1 MTLDATIWKRGS
13 TMKTKARAVTRGS
26 GNIFADL
33 GLPNA
38 DEHMLKARIVLF
50 IGKRIEQLE
59 LTQQAAAKR
68 MGIKQPDVSNILRG
82 RFDGFSLERLLGFV
96 RSLGSDVEIKVKRPT
111 NEKIPDHKGRMSLM
125 VA

>member
-1 MTLDATIWKRGS
+1 
-13 TMKTKARAVTRGS
+13 MKTKARAVTRGS

-111 NEKIPDHKGRMSLM
+111 NEKSPDHEGRMSLM